1 MLDTYREVVTP
12 EGVVLQL
19 RPAGP
24 VPRALAWLID
34 VAIRMGIMMVAGM
47 VFGVLG
53 KAGIGF
59 YLIALFLVWWFYPVV
74 FEALWSGR
82 TPGKRALNLRAISGN
97 GGPLGWQAAFTR
109 DLLRVVDMLPIFYAT
124 GLVSCLL
131 DPWGRR
137 LGDMVAN
144 TLVVHD
150 APPRGLME
158 ATAAAPIPLT
168 VVLRQHEQAALIAFA
183 ERAPR
188 QSPAR
193 RVELADLAEPL
204 TGLRGEAG
212 VHQLYGLANSLLGRN
227 A

>member
-1 MLDTYREVVTP
+1 MLDTFREVVTP

-19 RPAGP
+19 RAAGP

-34 VAIRMGIMMVAGM
+34 VAIRMGVLVAAGS
-47 VFGVLG
+47 VFAVLG
-53 KAGIGF
+53 RAGAGF
-59 YLIALFLVWWFYPVV
+59 YLIALFLVWWFYPIV
-74 FEALWSGR
+74 FEVLWKGC
-82 TPGKRALNLRAISGN
+82 TPGKRALNLRVISGN

-109 DLLRVVDMLPIFYAT
+109 DLLRVVDMLPLFYAT

-150 APPRGLME
+150 APPRALVE
-158 ATAAAPIPLT
+158 ATAAPPIAST

-183 ERAPR
+183 ERGPR
-188 QSPAR
+188 QSLAR
-193 RVELADLAEPL
+193 QIELANLAEPL

-212 VHQLYGLANSLLGRN
+212 VHQLYGLANGLLGRN
-227 A
+227 E

>member
-19 RPAGP
+19 RAAGP

-47 VFGVLG
+47 VFGLLG
-53 KAGIGF
+53 KAGMGF

-74 FEALWSGR
+74 FEALWKGR
-82 TPGKRALNLRAISGN
+82 TPGKRALNLRVVSGN

-109 DLLRVVDMLPIFYAT
+109 DLLRVVDMLPLLYAT

-150 APPRGLME
+150 APPRGLVE
-158 ATAAAPIPLT
+158 ATAATPIPLT

-183 ERAPR
+183 ERGPR

-212 VHQLYGLANSLLGRN
+212 VHQLYGLANGLLGRN
-227 A
+227 E